1 MGVDLRNRE
10 LLMQV
15 LLEHECK
22 VSFQKAN
29 GETRIMSCTLNP
41 AMFENT
47 TIKEENDEAK
57 TKKQNLEVLPVWDL
71 ENEGWRSFR
80 LDSLNYLSYHDG
92 EGHNYRWF
100 DMQSNQV
107 LNIRTDRKEKEIQRG
122 KRKNAN

>member
-1 MGVDLRNRE
+1 
-10 LLMQV
+10 MQV

-107 LNIRTDRKEKEIQRG
+107 LNIRTDRKEKEIQIG

>member
-10 LLMQV
+10 LLIQI
-15 LLEHECK
+15 LLEHDCN

-47 TIKEENDEAK
+47 TIKEENDEVK
-57 TKKQNLEVLPVWDL
+57 TRKQNLEVLPVWDL
-71 ENEGWRSFR
+71 ENKGWRSFR
-80 LDSLNYLSYHDG
+80 LDSLNHFSYHDG

-100 DMQSNQV
+100 DMKSNQV
-107 LNIRTDRKEKEIQRG
+107 LNIRTNRKKKEIQIG

>member
-1 MGVDLRNRE
+1 
-10 LLMQV
+10 
-15 LLEHECK
+15 
-22 VSFQKAN
+22 
-29 GETRIMSCTLNP
+29 MSCTLNP

-92 EGHNYRWF
+92 EGHNYSWF

-107 LNIRTDRKEKEIQRG
+107 LNIRTDRKEKEIQIG

>member
-10 LLMQV
+10 LLIQI
-15 LLEHECK
+15 LLEHDCN

-47 TIKEENDEAK
+47 TIKEENDEVK
-57 TKKQNLEVLPVWDL
+57 TRKQNLEVLPVWDL
-71 ENEGWRSFR
+71 ENKGWRSFR
-80 LDSLNYLSYHDG
+80 LDSLNHFSYHDG

-100 DMQSNQV
+100 DMKSNQV
-107 LNIRTDRKEKEIQRG
+107 LNIRTDRKKKEIQIG